1 MKSLASLSSHLEV
14 GSGWGQESSRTRP
27 ADILV
32 TDWENGISAAFDV
45 TFASLL
51 NSSTITEAGMYSVL
65 AVLWVAPVASE
76 ETLDTQEG
84 GAAVSQGL
92 QTGSQAVGR
101 GRAVSRGAH
110 TGSQAVGRGR
120 AVSRGA
126 HTGSQ
131 AVGRGRAV
139 SRGAY
144 TGSQVVG
151 RGRATRGRDQ
161 VRAQRHIATVEELLN
176 EREENIDEDKSDIEI
191 EENPLSPHREDVTHA
206 FVHDVGWKKNP
217 TPNGREAHTTV
228 DADTGCI
235 INYEIYEGKTLMA
248 DKKHVRDLVQWEALA
263 ALDKDKQPMFL
274 IGTAGTTNMGKTL
287 VRNFTDIRILQKADA
302 NLGTVIE
309 WLESGINSA
318 VSTKFNLVTP
328 VPVNPVRLFT
338 GQKEVD
344 KWCADCFV
352 CNSKKVTCE
361 EQSTFADQL
370 CSRMTIAKIAMSII
384 GLLPVIPPDNQ
395 YTLVISQSGR
405 KHSPSWT
412 RKQAQLSEELL

>member
-1 MKSLASLSSHLEV
+1 MHKTEFL
-14 GSGWGQESSRTRP
+14 GP
-27 ADILV
+27 V
-32 TDWENGISAAFDV
+32 TPGELLTNCRFV
-45 TFASLL
+45 TKWHVNEF
-51 NSSTITEAGMYSVL
+51 NYHFYTVL

-206 FVHDVGWKKNP
+206 FVHDVGWKKNVSHALCP
-217 TPNGREAHTTV
+217 AATHGYSQHAQFHLYNAAEATEFESCFPDSICCLMTT
-228 DADTGCI
+228 
-235 INYEIYEGKTLMA
+235 K
-248 DKKHVRDLVQWEALA
+248 
-263 ALDKDKQPMFL
+263 
-274 IGTAGTTNMGKTL
+274 
-287 VRNFTDIRILQKADA
+287 
-302 NLGTVIE
+302 
-309 WLESGINSA
+309 
-318 VSTKFNLVTP
+318 
-328 VPVNPVRLFT
+328 
-338 GQKEVD
+338 GQ
-344 KWCADCFV
+344 
-352 CNSKKVTCE
+352 
-361 EQSTFADQL
+361 EQ
-370 CSRMTIAKIAMSII
+370 
-384 GLLPVIPPDNQ
+384 
-395 YTLVISQSGR
+395 
-405 KHSPSWT
+405 
-412 RKQAQLSEELL
+412 